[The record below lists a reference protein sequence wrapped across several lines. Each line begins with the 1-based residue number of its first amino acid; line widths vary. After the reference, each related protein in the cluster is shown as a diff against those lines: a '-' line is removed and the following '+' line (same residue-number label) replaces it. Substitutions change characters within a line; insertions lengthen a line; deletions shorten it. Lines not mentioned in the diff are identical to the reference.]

1 MAAMHGGFADLV
13 STVRP
18 AVVNVEVTRAI
29 RPAAQSHA
37 WRQRPGTEIPE
48 LFRRFLPMPWNGA
61 PGAPRAEGVGSG
73 FIIDASGLVVTS
85 HHVVKGA
92 DTVTVTLHDGRT
104 LGARVAGADPKTDLA
119 LLEIDA
125 GEALPIVE
133 FGDSDTTRVGDWVVA
148 VGSPFGLG
156 GTVTAGIVSAR
167 GRDIG
172 SGPYIARRSTKWP
185 GCAMRSFIIGIRLWP
200 PATIRASSP
209 CSASSRTISASA
221 TGSTSSSTTRRPR
234 RGCCGYRILST
245 K

>member
-48 LFRRFLPMPWNGA
+48 FFRRFLPMPWNGA

-104 LGARVAGADPKTDLA
+104 LEARVAGADPKTDLA
-119 LLEIDA
+119 LLEVDV
-125 GEALPIVE
+125 GEALPTVE

-148 VGSPFGLG
+148 VGEPLR
-156 GTVTAGIVSAR
+156 AR
-167 GRDIG
+167 
-172 SGPYIARRSTKWP
+172 
-185 GCAMRSFIIGIRLWP
+185 P
-200 PATIRASSP
+200 PLPRASSP
-209 CSASSRTISASA
+209 RGAATSARVPMT
-221 TGSTSSSTTRRPR
+221 TTSSSTPR
-234 RGCCGYRILST
+234 ST
-245 K
+245 AAAPAARCSTAAGA